1 MRDPA
6 KKFSLLLR
14 FLVLAILIN
23 ALAPTFLSVQASA
36 VNITGTASG
45 FADICSIIKVK
56 ASPGGDPAQPAQS
69 TSSHVAHCELC
80 VSRVDPL
87 IPSLSLPRLLLVS
100 LGFASFPPLYTQAPK
115 GLFIWAASQARAPP
129 RSS

>member
-14 FLVLAILIN
+14 FLVLAILVN
-23 ALAPTFLSVQASA
+23 ALAPIFLSVQASA
-36 VNITGTASG
+36 ANIPGNG

-56 ASPGGDPAQPAQS
+56 APPGSDSEQPMTPHAPHAS
-69 TSSHVAHCELC
+69 HCELC

-87 IPSLSLPRLLLVS
+87 TPSLSLPRLLLVS
-100 LGFASFPPLYTQAPK
+100 LGFASFPPLYSQAPK

>member
-14 FLVLAILIN
+14 FLVLAILVN
-23 ALAPTFLSVQASA
+23 ALAPIFLSVPASA
-36 VNITGTASG
+36 ANIPGSG
-45 FADICSIIKVK
+45 FADICSIIKVN
-56 ASPGGDPAQPAQS
+56 APPDSDPARQMTPHA
-69 TSSHVAHCELC
+69 AHCDLC

-115 GLFIWAASQARAPP
+115 SLFIWAASQARAPP

>member
-1 MRDPA
+1 MRAPA

-14 FLVLAILIN
+14 FLVLAILVN
-23 ALAPTFLSVQASA
+23 ALAPIFLSVQGSA
-36 VNITGTASG
+36 ANIPGNG
-45 FADICSIIKVK
+45 FADICSVIGFK
-56 ASPGGDPAQPAQS
+56 APPGSDPARQKTPHA
-69 TSSHVAHCELC
+69 AHCDLC